1 MNFGALLEGNRPA
14 AGMSPAPNTRGPENA
29 LAELATIVPAEWK
42 EENSFLARTLGS
54 MAQNPFFSA
63 GVGLYFI
70 TFAAAAVRSASVMLK
85 AALRRRFVIS
95 MEITSQDESY
105 GWMVRWLASNPA
117 FQVQQVNVTT
127 RNTTIYSNDESSH
140 ECMYAPCTNIRH
152 WFWYKHRPIVL
163 QRRRVET
170 QAMGTDVL
178 ETMELSTLGVSADL
192 MRDIIEEAREL
203 TSLRN
208 SDHTVIYQ
216 NAGGRWV
223 RQEPRRRRPL
233 HSVVLSG
240 NTGEKLLNDAKLF
253 LSSSRYY
260 EDLGV
265 PYRRG
270 YLLHG
275 PPGCGKSSVVMA
287 LAGELRL
294 SICPLSL
301 SGRGLSDD
309 TLVQLLNSAPLR
321 SVVLLEDIDRAFS
334 TDSHITMSGLLNALD
349 GVAAQE
355 GRIVFMTTNHVERL
369 DEALIRPGRCDV
381 KIEIGLL
388 SRDQARHLF
397 HKFFPHA
404 TESLQQRFAALLP
417 PDTLSVAQMQSHL
430 FIHRDSAEMAVR
442 ELPGFLSTVK
452 SFEDRIHRARHQ
464 EEVVARLKRA
474 PMLHGLNND

>member
-1 MNFGALLEGNRPA
+1 MNLAALADGSNPA
-14 AGMSPAPNTRGPENA
+14 VCGSSSSTAVSADVA
-29 LAELATIVPAEWK
+29 LAELAALVPERWRG
-42 EENSFLARTLGS
+42 EGGVLSRTLGNLL
-54 MAQNPFFSA
+54 QNPFFSA
-63 GVGLYFI
+63 GVGLYLL
-70 TFAAAAVRSASVMLK
+70 TFTGAATRSVSTMFKSVM
-85 AALRRRFVIS
+85 RRRFVIS
-95 MEITSQDESY
+95 MEVTSQDESY
-105 GWMVRWLASNPA
+105 GWMVRWLSSKPA

-178 ETMELSTLGVSADL
+178 ETMELTTLGLSSTF
-192 MRDIIEEAREL
+192 MREILEEAREL
-203 TSLRN
+203 TSMRN

-233 HSVVLSG
+233 NSVVLNDG
-240 NTGEKLLNDAKLF
+240 IGDMLLEDAKLF
-253 LSSSRYY
+253 LQSSRYY

-309 TLVQLLNSAPLR
+309 TLVQLLNSAPIR
-321 SVVLLEDIDRAFS
+321 SIVLLEDIDRAFS
-334 TDSHITMSGLLNALD
+334 ADSHITMSGLLNALD

-369 DEALIRPGRCDV
+369 DEALIRPGRCDLKV
-381 KIEIGLL
+381 EIGLI
-388 SRDQARHLF
+388 SREQARKLF
-397 HKFFPHA
+397 CKFFPEA
-404 TESLQQRFAALLP
+404 SESLHEAFALQLLP
-417 PDTLSVAQMQSHL
+417 GKLSVAQIQSHL
-430 FIHRDSAEMAVR
+430 FLHRDRADVAVR
-442 ELPGFLSTVK
+442 ELPNFLSTVK
-452 SFEDRIHRARHQ
+452 SFEQRVHRARQQ
-464 EEVVARLKRA
+464 EEVAARLKRA
-474 PMLHGLNND
+474 PMLHSLQ